1 MDKGKNNRIWT
12 VAEAKGRPYHF
23 LRLAEEDGPQRIGKR
38 RSFVLVPAEAWYAKE
53 KLPEPSQKRGR
64 KPMGQWLVE
73 NMPRGIELELP
84 SRRERE
90 RAIPFAAQD
99 DE

>member
-1 MDKGKNNRIWT
+1 MDQSETYRTWT

-53 KLPEPSQKRGR
+53 KLPEQSPQQGR
-64 KPMGQWLVE
+64 KPMRQWLVE
-73 NMPRGIELELP
+73 NMPRGTDLELP
-84 SRRERE
+84 SRHERE